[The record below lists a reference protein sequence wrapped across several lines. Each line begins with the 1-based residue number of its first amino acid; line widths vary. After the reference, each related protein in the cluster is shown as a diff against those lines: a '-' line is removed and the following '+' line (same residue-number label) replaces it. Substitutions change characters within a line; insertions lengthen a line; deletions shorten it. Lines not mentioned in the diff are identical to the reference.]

1 MTSLPDIL
9 ISSLGHE
16 AVAPPERLVEHSVDG
31 VPPEAVV
38 FPTKVE
44 DVAEA
49 LSLAT
54 REGKAVTPRGG
65 GTQMA
70 LGNTPSRIGMVLGLS
85 RLNRVLLHEP
95 ADLVTSAEA
104 GITLRALQEELAKD
118 GQFLPLEAP
127 LPARATI
134 GGILAANASGPS
146 RLAYGTAR
154 DWLIGIKVVQPNGT
168 VTKSGG
174 RVVKNV
180 AGYDLH
186 RLYTGSLGTLGVI
199 VGANFKIAPLPP
211 DRRTLIATY
220 RSPSDAMDSAHALLR
235 RSFTPQALLVINREV
250 IGRLPGL
257 ANPGDSNAAVLAL
270 FTGRKAAVKRK
281 TDDSAREMERCGART
296 VENISSEEGGD
307 SLWQAVTD
315 LGWVEEGAPQLVAKV
330 SILPSQVKEFMA
342 MAARWDGPTLC
353 QGIVADVGTG
363 LVRHLWW
370 AEDGSSGIN
379 EGLESLISKMRQG
392 ARPYTRHV
400 VVERC
405 PNEVKSKIDVWGDS
419 PEGVDI
425 MRRVKQEL
433 DPDGILN
440 PGRFAG
446 RI

>member
-1 MTSLPDIL
+1 MTSLTDIL

-16 AVAPPERLVEHSVDG
+16 VVAPPERLMEHSIDG
-31 VPPEAVV
+31 VSPEAVV
-38 FPTKVE
+38 SPTKVE
-44 DVAEA
+44 DISEA

-70 LGNTPSRIGMVLGLS
+70 LGNTPRCIGMVLGLS

-95 ADLVTSAEA
+95 ADLVTGAEA
-104 GITLRALQEELAKD
+104 GITLKALQEELAKD
-118 GQFLPLEAP
+118 EQFLPLEAP

-154 DWLIGIKVVQPNGT
+154 DWLIGIKVVQPNGAI
-168 VTKSGG
+168 TKSGG

-199 VGANFKIAPLPP
+199 VEANFKIAPLPP

-220 RSPSDAMDSAHALLR
+220 RSLSDAMDSAHGLLR
-235 RSFTPQALLVINREV
+235 QSFTAQALLVINREV

-257 ANPGDSNAAVLAL
+257 GNLGDGNAAVLAL
-270 FTGRKAAVKRK
+270 FTGRKIAVRRK
-281 TDDSAREMERCGART
+281 TGDSAREMERGGARA
-296 VENISSEEGGD
+296 VESISSEEGGD

-315 LGWVEEGAPQLVAKV
+315 LGWVEESTPQLVAKV
-330 SILPSQVKEFMA
+330 STLPSQVKEFVA
-342 MAARWDGPTLC
+342 MAARWAGPALR
-353 QGIVADVGTG
+353 QGMVADVGTG

-370 AEDGSSGIN
+370 AEGGASDISG
-379 EGLESLISKMRQG
+379 GLESLINKMRQE

-400 VVERC
+400 VIERC
-405 PNEVKSKIDVWGDS
+405 PNEVKGKIDVWGDS
-419 PEGVDI
+419 PEGMDI
-425 MRRVKQEL
+425 MRRIKQEL
-433 DPDGILN
+433 DPAGILN

>member
-9 ISSLGHE
+9 ISSLGRE
-16 AVAPPERLVEHSVDG
+16 AVAPPERLMEHSIDG

-38 FPTKVE
+38 FPTEMKEVSE
-44 DVAEA
+44 V
-49 LSLAT
+49 LFLAT
-54 REGKAVTPRGG
+54 REEKAVTPWGG

-70 LGNTPSRIGMVLGLS
+70 LGNTPSRVGIVLGLS

-95 ADLVTSAEA
+95 ADLVTSVEA
-104 GITLRALQEELAKD
+104 GITLKTLQDELAKD

-127 LPARATI
+127 LPDRATI

-168 VTKSGG
+168 ITRSGG

-186 RLYTGSLGTLGVI
+186 RLYTGSLGTLGLI
-199 VGANFKIAPLPP
+199 VEANFKIAPLPP
-211 DRRTLIATY
+211 NRRTLIATY
-220 RSPSDAMDSAHALLR
+220 RSLSNATDSAHGLLR

-250 IGRLPGL
+250 MDILPGL
-257 ANPGDSNAAVLAL
+257 DNFGDGNAAVLAL
-270 FTGRKAAVKRK
+270 FTGRKSAVKRK
-281 TDDSAREMERCGART
+281 TDDSAREMERVAAGA

-307 SLWQAVTD
+307 ILWQAVTD
-315 LGWVEEGAPQLVAKV
+315 LGWEDKSTPRLVAKV
-330 SILPSQVKEFMA
+330 SILSSQVKEYVA
-342 MAARWDGPTLC
+342 MAFRWASPTLC

-370 AEDGSSGIN
+370 AEDGSSDVS
-379 EGLESLISKMRQG
+379 EGAESLINKIRQE

-400 VVERC
+400 VFERC
-405 PNEVKSKIDVWGDS
+405 PKEAKGKIDVWGDS
-419 PEGVDI
+419 PEGMDI
-425 MRRVKQEL
+425 MRRLKQQL
-433 DPDGILN
+433 DPAGILN
-440 PGRFAG
+440 PGRFTG